1 MTCHCILRF
10 NFIDL
15 CLLFVCIIEPFFK
28 LVDTK
33 TVSFYLSCYP
43 QQVTDDVSQW
53 DRTLRAQ
60 LGKITG
66 LRLA

>member
-15 CLLFVCIIEPFFK
+15 CLLFVCIIEPSFK

-33 TVSFYLSCYP
+33 AVSFYLSCYQ